1 MASWEVDVNG
11 KKHTIEWRPKR
22 KNNVIIDG
30 EPLTIKTNNPL
41 VGGID
46 YEFKIEDT
54 VFNLAGIGKIVRLAV
69 NGTYLDT
76 NEPYEPLGNLPTWI
90 TVLGI
95 VSPILGL
102 FIIGLL
108 GLLIGLASTFLCG
121 ILGIKKKYGAV
132 IVSFVGVTII
142 QLVTMFGIATFLIK

>member
-95 VSPILGL
+95 KPNFRTFYNWSFRPFNWSCKYV
-102 FIIGLL
+102 FMWNIGNKEK
-108 GLLIGLASTFLCG
+108 IWCCYS
-121 ILGIKKKYGAV
+121 
-132 IVSFVGVTII
+132 
-142 QLVTMFGIATFLIK
+142 